1 MSVRITHFVTVLA
14 LYTIIKCRTV
24 ESKKRKKIS
33 ASKCLSDV
41 SDEMEFARK
50 LCISAKMLTTKIY
63 YYPEPDSRPP
73 ADISFFPGF
82 IFVPQQNGMRVS
94 E

>member
-1 MSVRITHFVTVLA
+1 LNPR
-14 LYTIIKCRTV
+14 K
-24 ESKKRKKIS
+24 EKKIS

>member
-1 MSVRITHFVTVLA
+1 MQNRCIQE
-14 LYTIIKCRTV
+14 K
-24 ESKKRKKIS
+24 KKIS

-73 ADISFFPGF
+73 ADISFFPDLVLF
-82 IFVPQQNGMRVS
+82 PNKM

>member
-1 MSVRITHFVTVLA
+1 
-14 LYTIIKCRTV
+14 
-24 ESKKRKKIS
+24 
-33 ASKCLSDV
+33 
-41 SDEMEFARK
+41 MEFARK

>member
-41 SDEMEFARK
+41 SGEMEFARK

-63 YYPEPDSRPP
+63 YHPEPDSRSP
-73 ADISFFPGF
+73 ADISFFPDLF
-82 IFVPQQNGMRVS
+82 LFPNKM